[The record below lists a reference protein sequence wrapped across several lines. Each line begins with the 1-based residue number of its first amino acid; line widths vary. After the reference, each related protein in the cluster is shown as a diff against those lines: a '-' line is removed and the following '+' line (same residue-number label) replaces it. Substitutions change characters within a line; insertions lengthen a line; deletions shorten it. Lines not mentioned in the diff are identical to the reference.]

1 MSANVQAGSENG
13 INRITVSGEL
23 RLDTVSSVYRNVNLL
38 PGGIQSIEIGLSGV
52 TQADS
57 AGVALCVEWISQARK
72 KGVPITFTDVPEV
85 LMRIARVNKLEE
97 LINSESP

>member
-1 MSANVQAGSENG
+1 MSTNVQTTSENG
-13 INRITVSGEL
+13 VNRIAVSGEL

-38 PGGIQSIEIGLSGV
+38 PSGIQNIEIELSGV
-52 TQADS
+52 TRADS

-72 KGVPITFTDVPEV
+72 KGVPITFIDVPEV

-97 LINSESP
+97 LIDSESP